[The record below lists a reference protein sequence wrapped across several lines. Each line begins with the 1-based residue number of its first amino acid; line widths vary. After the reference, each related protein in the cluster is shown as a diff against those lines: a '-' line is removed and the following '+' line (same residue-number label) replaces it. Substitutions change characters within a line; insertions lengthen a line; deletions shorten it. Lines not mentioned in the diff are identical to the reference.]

1 MLPEWKGFHLHFK
14 IQCLMRWQTMVVWS
28 CLSSLSSGK
37 RKKIHVF
44 LWLFLEHQSSS
55 KQTPRTHPRDEDFEG
70 APWNCDSCTFLNHP
84 ALNRCEQC
92 EMPRYTWKSGRG
104 CIGLKTGSQANS
116 CRRRKHGEPFSPS
129 ARPLLVNNLHTAR
142 GGSNV
147 VGCFCWCYTENE
159 LKVKFFLIPSQWA
172 KQKMKPENVK
182 GLILGRMHTGKQIT
196 TGV

>member
-1 MLPEWKGFHLHFK
+1 M
-14 IQCLMRWQTMVVWS
+14 
-28 CLSSLSSGK
+28 
-37 RKKIHVF
+37 HVF

-55 KQTPRTHPRDEDFEG
+55 KQTPRTQPRDEDFEG

-142 GGSNV
+142 GGGNV

-159 LKVKFFLIPSQWA
+159 LIKGEILSYLIAVSTA
-172 KQKMKPENVK
+172 ENETWK
-182 GLILGRMHTGKQIT
+182 CKRINFGKN
-196 TGV
+196 VYRKANNYWYLVLWL